1 MMRVKLVIIRM
12 SDGKTVKRLIRTRIC
27 RLSESGRPSPETS
40 ASALVSAPELSGAA
54 ACAKAGPAWKTARP
68 TAMAN
73 PAQMIWRDLRFIVA
87 FRDLVDAPACY
98 RQQQALAFE
107 PHHGELAERAPGHRI
122 NELDRAILLFADHPR
137 LIFAPQPQRSA
148 GHTAYERQP
157 AQKLNV
163 IPKHKPTRSTPP
175 IPPPDH

>member
-87 FRDLVDAPACY
+87 FRDLVDA
-98 RQQQALAFE
+98 
-107 PHHGELAERAPGHRI
+107 HAEG
-122 NELDRAILLFADHPR
+122 NGDRKSTR
-137 LIFAPQPQRSA
+137 LKLQSLMRSSYAVFCLKKKKENNNQPKIYDTLTQTKN
-148 GHTAYERQP
+148 TAETYNKKAE
-157 AQKLNV
+157 
-163 IPKHKPTRSTPP
+163 
-175 IPPPDH
+175 

>member
-1 MMRVKLVIIRM
+1 M
-12 SDGKTVKRLIRTRIC
+12 SC

-40 ASALVSAPELSGAA
+40 SSDWVSAPELSGAA

-107 PHHGELAERAPGHRI
+107 LHHGELAERAHGHRV
-122 NELDRAILLFADHPR
+122 NELDRAILLSADHHR
-137 LIFAPQPQRSA
+137 LIFAPQPQRSD
-148 GHTAYERQP
+148 GHPAEQRQP
-157 AQKLNV
+157 DQKLYA
-163 IPKHKPTRSTPP
+163 IKEHQPHRYPPAWPTSADANHTHGRTHRPLTP
-175 IPPPDH
+175 